1 MPDCPDCKEL
11 RETFSCNK
19 IWSWSETPW
28 TRVDRNDEN
37 RTMGGTRHMFY
48 QAEKLP
54 LCKMWWETGRP
65 VRKEVEP
72 EPPDACFCAA
82 SQRPPC
88 SWCTDPA
95 RTEADVR

>member
-1 MPDCPDCKEL
+1 M
-11 RETFSCNK
+11 NK
-19 IWSWSETPW
+19 VWSWSYKPW
-28 TRVDRNDEN
+28 TREN
-37 RTMGGTRHMFY
+37 NANEDVVLGGTKHIFY
-48 QAEKLP
+48 KAETVP
-54 LCKMWWETGRP
+54 LCKMWWETGIP
-65 VRKEVEP
+65 PKEHFEP